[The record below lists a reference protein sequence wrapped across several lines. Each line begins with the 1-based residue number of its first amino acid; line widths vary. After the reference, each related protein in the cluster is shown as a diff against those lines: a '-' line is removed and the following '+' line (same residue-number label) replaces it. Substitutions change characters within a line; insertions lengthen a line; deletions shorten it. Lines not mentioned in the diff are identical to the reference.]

1 MTTSE
6 HPEPYVNHV
15 ALTLDGAHAG
25 PLMSMMRWKP
35 EAIGGE
41 FNGER

>member
-1 MTTSE
+1 MSE

-35 EAIGGE
+35 EATTWE
-41 FNGER
+41 DSCL